1 MLLLLQT
8 ELIDYQ
14 LMLKEECEL
23 KKIYDEPSFEL
34 TKFNFGKIM
43 DGGDD
48 DYELIA
54 PSKPGGGAGGGAAG
68 GGD

>member
-1 MLLLLQT
+1 
-8 ELIDYQ
+8 
-14 LMLKEECEL
+14 MLKEECEL

-34 TKFNFGKIM
+34 TKFNFGQIM
-43 DGGDD
+43 EGD

-54 PSKPGGGAGGGAAG
+54 PSQPGGGAGGGAAG